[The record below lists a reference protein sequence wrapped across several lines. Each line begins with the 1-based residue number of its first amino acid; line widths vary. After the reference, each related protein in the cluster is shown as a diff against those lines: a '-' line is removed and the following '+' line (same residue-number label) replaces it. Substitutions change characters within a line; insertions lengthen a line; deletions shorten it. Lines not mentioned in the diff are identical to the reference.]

1 MGSIKSDPMEKIL
14 QKLAVLTD
22 AAKYDLSCSSSGSDR
37 AAQKGGLGAG
47 MKSGVCHAFS
57 ADGRCISLLK
67 ILLTNSC
74 IYDCAYCAN
83 RAGNDIARAAFTPRE
98 VATLTIEFYK
108 RNYIE
113 GLFLSSGVVK
123 SPDHTMELMLESV
136 RILREEHRFGGYV
149 HLKLIPG
156 ASDELTQKAA
166 RLADRVSSNIEL
178 PSRASLRL
186 LAPQKTKESVF
197 APMKAVRRMDIA
209 RPIGMSTQMIVGAT
223 NESDRQILTLSE
235 NLYQKALL
243 KRVYYSAYMPINKGL
258 PNLPAVLTAPPFLRE
273 HRLYQADWLMRFYG
287 FAASEIVDESRPN
300 LDETFD
306 PKTAW
311 ALDNLNLFPIDINRA
326 DRWMLLRV
334 PGIGIRSAQRII
346 QSRKFSPID
355 EAGLKT
361 LGVSLKRARHFITVK
376 GKYLGGGRLDREPIV
391 KRLISPRPYYQPS
404 LFEAGLSA
412 LTGEL

>member
-1 MGSIKSDPMEKIL
+1 MEKIL
-14 QKLAVLTD
+14 QKLSVLTD
-22 AAKYDLSCSSSGSDR
+22 AAKYDVSCASSGSER

-47 MKSGVCHAFS
+47 MKSGICHAFS

-67 ILLTNSC
+67 ILLTNAC
-74 IYDCAYCAN
+74 IYDCAYCVN
-83 RAGNDIARAAFTPRE
+83 RAGNDIVRTAFTPQE

-113 GLFLSSGVVK
+113 GLFLSSGVVR
-123 SPDHTMELMLESV
+123 SPDHTMELMLKAV
-136 RILREEHRFGGYV
+136 RILREEHRFGGYI

-156 ASDELTQKAA
+156 ASDELTQTAA
-166 RLADRVSSNIEL
+166 KLADRVSSNIEL
-178 PSRASLRL
+178 PSSDSLKL
-186 LAPQKTKESVF
+186 LAPQKTKQSVF
-197 APMKAVRRMDIA
+197 APMKAVRKLDVSK
-209 RPIGMSTQMIVGAT
+209 PVSMSTQMIVGAS

-258 PNLPAVLTAPPFLRE
+258 PNLPAVMTAPPFLRE

-287 FAASEIVDESRPN
+287 FNATEILDESRPN

-311 ALDNLNLFPIDINRA
+311 ALNNLHLFPVEVNRA
-326 DRWMLLRV
+326 DRWLLLRV
-334 PGIGIRSAQRII
+334 PGIGVRGAARIVSAR
-346 QSRKFSPID
+346 RFGPLD
-355 EAGLKT
+355 AEALKR
-361 LGVSLKRARHFITVK
+361 LGVIMKRARHFITA
-376 GKYLGGGRLDREPIV
+376 GGRYLGEGRLDREPIV
-391 KRLISPRPYYQPS
+391 KKLLAPKPFYQPP
-404 LFEAGLSA
+404 LFETGLMA